1 MLKLCI
7 NHKNVKNQTI
17 LPVTSFETLSVEW
30 SISRSMESSAPSV
43 TWDGARASAVA
54 DEPKRTVIRTLGGG
68 EGRGGR
74 KQETHYHYEKKVE
87 DVLAEIFNDYYNM
100 ISYE

>member
-30 SISRSMESSAPSV
+30 SISRSMEFSAPSV

-68 EGRGGR
+68 EEESKKLTITTR
-74 KQETHYHYEKKVE
+74 KRWRMCLLK
-87 DVLAEIFNDYYNM
+87 FSM
-100 ISYE
+100 ITTI

>member
-68 EGRGGR
+68 EEESKKLTITMR
-74 KQETHYHYEKKVE
+74 KS
-87 DVLAEIFNDYYNM
+87 AC
-100 ISYE
+100 